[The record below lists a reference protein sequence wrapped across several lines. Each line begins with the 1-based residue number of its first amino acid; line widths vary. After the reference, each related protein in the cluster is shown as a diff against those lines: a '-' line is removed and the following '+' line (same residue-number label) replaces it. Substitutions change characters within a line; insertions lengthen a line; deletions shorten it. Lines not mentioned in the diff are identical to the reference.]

1 MRGSLRDIGI
11 GELIQFPSLSG
22 KSGSIEMVQGDRR
35 AALYYVKGELHHAEM
50 GDLIGLPVLVELLA
64 WRQGQF
70 EFVPDR
76 ACPQRSIDMDLG
88 KALMQ
93 ATLQQP
99 EPETA
104 QSPHIGSTA
113 GFNSF
118 FGPTWDSATFARV
131 STFLS
136 DHPLF
141 FYACV
146 MTRQGQVRAE
156 FTRPAGDLSS
166 TTETLTLLRDI
177 LKNYAAFCDAVSV
190 IDSSYCVVA
199 LHPFGESQVL
209 VALAKANAD
218 EGEVRAAIEG
228 LVVKLQDPFQL

>member
-1 MRGSLRDIGI
+1 MRGSLQDIGI
-11 GELIQFPSLSG
+11 GELIQFPSLSAKTG
-22 KSGSIEMVQGDRR
+22 CIEMIQGDRR
-35 AALYYVKGELHHAEM
+35 AALYYVNGELHHAEM
-50 GDLIGLPVLVELLA
+50 GDLVGLPVLVELLA
-64 WRQGQF
+64 WREGRF
-70 EFVPDR
+70 EFQPDL

-93 ATLQQP
+93 ATLAQP
-99 EPETA
+99 EPQAAE
-104 QSPHIGSTA
+104 SPHIGSTA

-136 DHPLF
+136 EHPLF

-146 MTRQGQVRAE
+146 MTRSGKVRAE
-156 FTRPAGDLSS
+156 FTRPAGDLST

-177 LKNYAAFCDAVSV
+177 LKNYASFCDAVSV

-199 LHPFGESQVL
+199 LHPFGESQVV
-209 VALAKANAD
+209 VALAKADAD
-218 EGEVRAAIEG
+218 EGEVQAAIEG
-228 LVVKLQDPFQL
+228 LVVKLEDPFQL